1 MNVMVGGCPRSGT
14 SCITDALSRCGL
26 DLGQR
31 LSKIRRKSTHQRL
44 ATEDPVFV
52 AANTQVFE
60 TADCDRRRAES
71 FFDSKIQ
78 REGVDRVFDDKT
90 DPWVLKDPIGVS
102 LLYPLWRK
110 VLNERGIKFRA
121 VFVLRHPS
129 SVISSGSSFFSIR
142 PDRMAKIWWQT
153 YQSLLTWTTL
163 YPDDFRWVLF
173 PQLLGMETATLDS
186 PEPIKW
192 RESYNH
198 NFVRT
203 PIRDLPGK
211 FHQLTRLYE
220 YLENKCV
227 T

>member
-1 MNVMVGGCPRSGT
+1 
-14 SCITDALSRCGL
+14 
-26 DLGQR
+26 
-31 LSKIRRKSTHQRL
+31 
-44 ATEDPVFV
+44 
-52 AANTQVFE
+52 
-60 TADCDRRRAES
+60 
-71 FFDSKIQ
+71 
-78 REGVDRVFDDKT
+78 
-90 DPWVLKDPIGVS
+90 
-102 LLYPLWRK
+102 
-110 VLNERGIKFRA
+110 
-121 VFVLRHPS
+121 
-129 SVISSGSSFFSIR
+129 
-142 PDRMAKIWWQT
+142 MAKIWWQT